1 LSRSESLL
9 ARRVNSAAFILSLRT
24 EAEIRLES
32 LRQNRTCTGQRGRS
46 VEGEMLDLAMMARV
60 AAAFAGAAAYV
71 GICYRLG
78 LRPHMPDED
87 HQ

>member
-1 LSRSESLL
+1 
-9 ARRVNSAAFILSLRT
+9 
-24 EAEIRLES
+24 
-32 LRQNRTCTGQRGRS
+32 
-46 VEGEMLDLAMMARV
+46 MLDLAMMARV